1 MAQLSIELEA
11 RVKQAR
17 ELELAVA
24 NCEQQLAV
32 ANCELQASEAARTR
46 GDARN
51 LELARASAASAAR
64 MQVKDVIC

>member
-1 MAQLSIELEA
+1 MLSTNTDTVQIL
-11 RVKQAR
+11 KQAR

-24 NCEQQLAV
+24 NCEQQ
-32 ANCELQASEAARTR
+32 LQASEAARTR

-64 MQVKDVIC
+64 MQVKPSC